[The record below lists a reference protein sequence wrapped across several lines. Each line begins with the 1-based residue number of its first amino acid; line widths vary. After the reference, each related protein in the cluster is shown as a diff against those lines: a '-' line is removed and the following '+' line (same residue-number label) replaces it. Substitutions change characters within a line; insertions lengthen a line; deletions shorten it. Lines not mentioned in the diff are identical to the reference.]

1 MRRIEV
7 WVVKRKTALGQEIP
21 ACVVRGLMDPR
32 LSERVGAT
40 GRHVRVA
47 VVTTTKIGGMRF
59 RQEREC
65 QFPAEDVYFKRRDAE
80 GALAMEKLA
89 G

>member
-1 MRRIEV
+1 MRRIDV
-7 WVVKRKTALGQEIP
+7 WVVKRTTALGKEIP
-21 ACVVRGLMDPR
+21 ACVVRGRMDPR

-40 GRHVRVA
+40 GSHVRVA
-47 VVTTTKIGGMRF
+47 VVVTTRVSGNLF
-59 RQEREC
+59 SQERER
-65 QFPAEDVYFKRRDAE
+65 QFPADDVYFKRRDAE

>member
-7 WVVKRKTALGQEIP
+7 WVIKRTTALGQAIP
-21 ACVVRGLMDPR
+21 ACVVRGLLNPR
-32 LSERVGAT
+32 LRERVGAT
-40 GRHVRVA
+40 GRHVQVA
-47 VVTTTKIGGMRF
+47 VVTTTRIAGMRF

-65 QFPAEDVYFKRRDAE
+65 RFPADDVYLKRIDAE